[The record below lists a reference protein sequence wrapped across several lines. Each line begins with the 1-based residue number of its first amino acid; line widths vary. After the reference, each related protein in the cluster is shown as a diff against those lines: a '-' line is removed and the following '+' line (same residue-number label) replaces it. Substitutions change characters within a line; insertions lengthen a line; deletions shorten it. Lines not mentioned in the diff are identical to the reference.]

1 MKIGQEY
8 HLSLATKA
16 RKAWDKE
23 VTKIGYGVNIIG
35 NFYKKIRQIFL
46 QIKHKLV
53 FQPQNA
59 VNIKCFIIL
68 NRINSE
74 DTNEINK
81 YTMSL

>member
-8 HLSLATKA
+8 HLSLATQA

-23 VTKIGYGVNIIG
+23 VTKIGYGLNIIG

-53 FQPQNA
+53 FQA
-59 VNIKCFIIL
+59 
-68 NRINSE
+68 
-74 DTNEINK
+74 
-81 YTMSL
+81 